1 MKGGAMIDTGLRWFA
16 AMLCIAGLT
25 HIGAV
30 LLAPSHSRDLAFTG
44 VDFDKTDGKLAR
56 IDNSNTSADLD
67 PAFLN
72 GVCRFDDD
80 IGPIRLSGTMP
91 ATYWSIAAM
100 ADDGR
105 ILSTLSREDV
115 RGASIDLLVGR
126 TAALDEARQAA
137 GIDSIQTMSLPVD
150 TGFLLVR
157 LFAGDLEDRSYAEK
171 SFGGLECRPA
181 FSE

>member
-1 MKGGAMIDTGLRWFA
+1 MIDTGLRWFA

-30 LLAPSHSRDLAFTG
+30 LLAPSHSRNLAFTG
-44 VDFDKTDGKLAR
+44 IDFSETDGKLAR
-56 IDNSNTSADLD
+56 VDDSNTAADLD

-72 GVCRFDDD
+72 AVCRFDDD
-80 IGPIRLSGTMP
+80 TGPVRLTGSMP

-105 ILSTLSREDV
+105 ILSTLSREDL
-115 RGASIDLLVGR
+115 RGSDIDLLVGR
-126 TAALDEARQAA
+126 TAALDAARQSA
-137 GIDSIQTMSLPVD
+137 GIDSIETMSLPVD

-157 LFAGDLEDRSYAEK
+157 LFAGDIDDLGRAQEAVGR
-171 SFGGLECRPA
+171 LECRPA
-181 FSE
+181 LSD

>member
-1 MKGGAMIDTGLRWFA
+1 MIDTGLRWFA
-16 AMLCIAGLT
+16 ALVCIAGLT

-44 VDFDKTDGKLAR
+44 IDFSETDGKLAR
-56 IDNSNTSADLD
+56 VDDSNTAADLD

-72 GVCRFDDD
+72 AVCRFDDD
-80 IGPIRLSGTMP
+80 TGPVRLTGSMP

-105 ILSTLSREDV
+105 ILSTLSREDL
-115 RGASIDLLVGR
+115 RGGDIDLLVGR
-126 TAALDEARQAA
+126 TAALDAARQSA
-137 GIDSIQTMSLPVD
+137 GIDSIETMSLPVD

-157 LFAGDLEDRSYAEK
+157 LFAGDIDDLGRAQEA
-171 SFGGLECRPA
+171 FGRLECRPA
-181 FSE
+181 LSD